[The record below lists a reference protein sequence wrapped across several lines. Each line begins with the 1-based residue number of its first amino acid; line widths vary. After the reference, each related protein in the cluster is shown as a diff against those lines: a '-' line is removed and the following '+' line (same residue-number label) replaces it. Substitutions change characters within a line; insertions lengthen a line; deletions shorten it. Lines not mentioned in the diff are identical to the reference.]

1 MKSAFELAM
10 ERLQKEDPDGGVSLT
25 EEQKAELADI
35 DQKYKAKIA
44 EREVFLASKLKEARA
59 SRDADAVNQLEKQ
72 LRNERLRL
80 EDERESK
87 KNLVRKGELQ

>member
-1 MKSAFELAM
+1 M

-44 EREVFLASKLKEARA
+44 EREVFLKGKLQEARLNQ
-59 SRDADAVNQLEKQ
+59 DAESVGQLEAQ

-87 KNLVRKGELQ
+87 KNRVRKGES